1 MKIINNLFPQDAT
14 NYQGSKIAF
23 YGFALFLIL
32 MTWRSIIHMFFWE
45 TGLHDIANFI
55 VLEGDPDPMTPIYL
69 FFSLWGLQQV
79 LTCLLGWIVLFRYR
93 GLISIMIFIFAL
105 EWWIRLL
112 YGNLGML
119 SIIPDYTDGVTPG
132 SVGAPFLGILLLVL
146 LFLSL
151 KSKSV

>member
-1 MKIINNLFPQDAT
+1 
-14 NYQGSKIAF
+14 
-23 YGFALFLIL
+23 
-32 MTWRSIIHMFFWE
+32 MFFWE
-45 TGLHDIANFI
+45 TGLHDI
-55 VLEGDPDPMTPIYL
+55 VLEGDPDPMIPIYL

-93 GLISIMIFIFAL
+93 GLISMMIFIFAL

-146 LFLSL
+146 LVLSL
-151 KSKSV
+151 KSKSA